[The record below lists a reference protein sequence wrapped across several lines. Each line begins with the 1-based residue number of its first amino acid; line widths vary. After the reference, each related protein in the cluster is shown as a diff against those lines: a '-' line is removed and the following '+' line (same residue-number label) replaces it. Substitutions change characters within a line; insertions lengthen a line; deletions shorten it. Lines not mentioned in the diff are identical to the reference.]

1 MMKMTG
7 KKKRVVAGVLAG
19 ILALAMILPA
29 ALAYL
34 V

>member
-7 KKKRVVAGVLAG
+7 KKKRVVTGVLAV
-19 ILALAMILPA
+19 ILSLATIIPA
-29 ALAYL
+29 ALVYL

>member
-7 KKKRVVAGVLAG
+7 KKKRVVAGVLAV
-19 ILALAMILPA
+19 ILSLAMIIPA
-29 ALAYL
+29 ALVYL

>member
-7 KKKRVVAGVLAG
+7 KKKRVVAGVLAV
-19 ILALAMILPA
+19 ILALAMISPA
-29 ALAYL
+29 ALVYL